1 MIEAPLAPAR
11 AALSPPLSALPEA
24 MAGPLIGPH
33 AVIHMAESMAERLG
47 PWATAAVLASAQIE
61 EVPQADGGM
70 IPEIEALRLHRWL
83 LLKEPVEGFAITR
96 EAARRTADYIIA
108 NRIPGAAVA
117 LLRAL
122 PARIA
127 APLLMRAIARHA
139 WTFIGGGAF
148 LAESAWSFT
157 IDRTAAEDP
166 MPVPDST
173 FEWYGAVF
181 ERLFQRLV
189 AGDCRIELAPVRG
202 ASEPVHHFR
211 LVRGARERRA

>member
-1 MIEAPLAPAR
+1 MLIEAPLVGERP
-11 AALSPPLSALPEA
+11 ALSPPIEA
-24 MAGPLIGPH
+24 QRELEGGARIGPH
-33 AVIHMAESMAERLG
+33 AVIHMAEAMAERLG
-47 PWATAAVLASAQIE
+47 PFVAAGVLASALIE
-61 EVPQADGGM
+61 EVPGADGGM

-83 LLKEPVEGFAITR
+83 LMTEPVEGFAITR

-108 NRIPGAAVA
+108 NRIPAPAVA

-122 PARIA
+122 PAALA

-148 LAESAWSFT
+148 RAETAWSFT

-189 AGDCRIELAPVRG
+189 AGDCRIKIVPVRG

-211 LVRGARERRA
+211 LVRGR